1 MNPRADVAP
10 VDETWIVDLD
20 QQAPAR
26 GGGQEAA
33 AVRVGRAGD
42 GRVVVVDDAGRATGD
57 IVTVDDSGH
66 GHVGGFDPSVVGR
79 VIAGGK
85 EDDTEGEHQGTANG
99 SGDSGAGG
107 RNPGGSGGLVGQVN
121 RPDDSTA
128 GSTGTGG
135 PGVGLL
141 GVLGGVAGGV
151 GAVVAR
157 RRRGVARVDI
167 PWSATHEQSLVL
179 LAGPDSPREHV
190 FDVDVPEGGQVV
202 QRGDGGVDVVDASG
216 RVVSQV
222 DAPWAYDALGR
233 PVETYYTVDPDG
245 RLVQHVDP
253 GHETVFPVIADP
265 DRKDVGG
272 DSKPKPQPG
281 KQDKPAKQ
289 DKQDK
294 PAKQEPGKQ
303 DKPAKQD
310 KQDKPA
316 KQEPGKQD
324 KPAKQDKQDKP
335 AKQEPG
341 KQDKPAKPAQTT
353 KLQPV
358 KQDKPVN
365 KDKAAKQEPGKQD
378 KPANRDKAD
387 NKDKAAKQDRTAK
400 QEPGKQDKPANRD
413 KADNKDKAGKQENPG
428 NRDKSDNKDKP
439 AKQDRTAKQ
448 EPGKQDKP
456 SNRDKSD
463 NKDKAGKQDR
473 TDQQD
478 KSGRDDQV
486 KYPGVPSD
494 HPRDNPNV
502 EVNPVTGQRSFPL
515 PDGNS
520 LTEHPRNDGS
530 GRSDWTQDS
539 ADRTKSTPVASLQ
552 WDKDGNPINID
563 TIDEMETPLPQQ
575 DRKDWANR
583 TPTAQGNNVDYRPRN
598 RGDGYFE
605 DPSQGTENKGHY
617 NEEKDQRS
625 FEVAPG
631 VHLVD
636 HPNRGEGTS
645 DWTLDDDSRG
655 QAVVGDV
662 GWNEDGSPTGIE
674 VDEDS
679 WVPAPPRGE
688 GGVPWENAT
697 ASQDIHDGVFTDDQG
712 RWINGMAQVDGVDT
726 PVYRLP
732 DGTKV
737 FGVDGDDGEQHWVH
751 QDGDRLADVRELGW
765 DERGYPVIRAEDE
778 FVDADQYGHKGEVKG
793 PSWGNSDLGLG
804 IASAVDGAGWG
815 AVGASADAEAR
826 AGRGVSEVS
835 KSAVKTAKWAGRTTG
850 AGGAAAGAYL
860 DIQDGM
866 DPTEAVVT
874 NTAGGLAGAG
884 AASGAA
890 FVLTAMAASPAAVV
904 VVPAVFG
911 AAVGLGVTK
920 VGQQIWN
927 GRANDD

>member
-1 MNPRADVAP
+1 MDVAP

-79 VIAGGK
+79 VIVGGPQH
-85 EDDTEGEHQGTANG
+85 DTAGEHKNSVDG

-272 DSKPKPQPG
+272 DSKPK
-281 KQDKPAKQ
+281 
-289 DKQDK
+289 
-294 PAKQEPGKQ
+294 QEPGKQ

-324 KPAKQDKQDKP
+324 KADKRDKSANRDKADNKDRPIPP

-341 KQDKPAKPAQTT
+341 KQDKPSNR
-353 KLQPV
+353 
-358 KQDKPVN
+358 DKSDN
-365 KDKAAKQEPGKQD
+365 KDKAAKQEPGNQDKQD
-378 KPANRDKAD
+378 KPA
-387 NKDKAAKQDRTAK
+387 K
-400 QEPGKQDKPANRD
+400 QERP
-413 KADNKDKAGKQENPG
+413 
-428 NRDKSDNKDKP
+428 
-439 AKQDRTAKQ
+439 AKQ

-478 KSGRDDQV
+478 KSGGSGRDDQV
-486 KYPGVPSD
+486 KYPGVPSH
-494 HPRDNPNV
+494 HPADNPNM

-539 ADRTKSTPVASLQ
+539 ADMTKSTPVASLQ

-751 QDGDRLADVRELGW
+751 QDGNRLADVRELGW
-765 DERGYPVIRAEDE
+765 DEQGYPDIRAEDE

-815 AVGASADAEAR
+815 AVRASADAEAR

-884 AASGAA
+884 AAAA
-890 FVLTAMAASPAAVV
+890 LAAAIPATAPVAVV
-904 VVPAVFG
+904 VAPAVFG
-911 AAVGLGVTK
+911 ALVALGAAK
-920 VGQQIWN
+920 GGQYIWN
-927 GRANDD
+927 RVVDHE